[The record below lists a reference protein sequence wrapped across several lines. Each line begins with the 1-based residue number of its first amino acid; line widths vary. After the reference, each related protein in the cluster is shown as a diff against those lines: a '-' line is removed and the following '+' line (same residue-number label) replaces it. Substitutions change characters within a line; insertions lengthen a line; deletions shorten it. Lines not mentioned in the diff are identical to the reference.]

1 MQLNDLH
8 DIRITITSSFSD
20 KLQLQLVRVRLR
32 DKRVGTD
39 VAVSVPG
46 LSHSDGDCISQKV
59 VLLYTMKTILQSS
72 HNHTWVVVSFVSS
85 HLLGLSLRC
94 SLQSSQ

>member
-20 KLQLQLVRVRLR
+20 KLQLQLVRERLR

-39 VAVSVPG
+39 VAVSRAC
-46 LSHSDGDCISQKV
+46 H
-59 VLLYTMKTILQSS
+59 ILVEIAS
-72 HNHTWVVVSFVSS
+72 VKK
-85 HLLGLSLRC
+85 
-94 SLQSSQ
+94 